1 MENMTSWQSIDPHTS
16 SHMAEARRQAHNAI
30 HWLARLAHSY
40 VDREPNDRHT
50 DLLWDVDRATIRTQ
64 PFQGN
69 LSVELHVAD
78 LELVFCEDGKPVPHL
93 LSLQERTPAHIE
105 AWVLVELLHRG
116 VDRDRF
122 SKDLPY
128 AARDLMLGDSEDHEV
143 ENFRTEF
150 STLNGWL
157 RNAAA
162 VCTALRHELKREI
175 LTGGTAI
182 PPLVCWPET
191 FQLGIEIALPQ
202 GFGAPAL
209 RAGLSAGDA
218 LRPDP
223 FFFVGTIEQTMTAD
237 IDAGSLLSV
246 QRIQSECL
254 SADDVIGFL
263 RGSIQSQRK
272 RLAG

>member
-1 MENMTSWQSIDPHTS
+1 MENMTWQTIDPVATS
-16 SHMAEARRQAHNAI
+16 RMADARRQAHNAI

-40 VDREPNDRHT
+40 VAHEPRNRHV
-50 DLLWDVDRATIRTQ
+50 DMLWDADQAVIRTKS
-64 PFQGN
+64 FADN
-69 LSVELHVAD
+69 LCVELRVAD
-78 LELVFCEDGKPVPHL
+78 LEMQFCEDGKPVPHV
-93 LSLQERTPAHIE
+93 LSFQERTPAHVE

-128 AARDLMLGDSEDHEV
+128 PGRDLMLGDSEDHEV
-143 ENFRTEF
+143 DDFRTELAM
-150 STLNGWL
+150 LNGWL

-162 VCTALRHELKREI
+162 VCSALRHELGRDHNHDPAGMPI
-175 LTGGTAI
+175 T
-182 PPLVCWPET
+182 CWPET
-191 FQLGIEIALPQ
+191 FQLGVEIPLPQ
-202 GFGAPAL
+202 GFGASAL

-223 FFFVGTIEQTMTAD
+223 FFFVGTLDQTQSGDIEAD
-237 IDAGSLLSV
+237 NLLPV
-246 QRIQSECL
+246 QRIQTEPL

-263 RGSIQSQRK
+263 RDAVLKHRK